1 MICLHRFLLISLW
14 SCHLAFKSPHIYTI
28 DHIITRSS
36 LSIQKSYQT
45 TTLQM
50 AKNPYKRDQST
61 IDKVQKYIQMK
72 ELRKLREDG
81 SNYEEVKEF
90 LINGTKSNNNNNNNI
105 GDNNGNNKKGYQKFM
120 GKGSL
125 EQRLRAVVAYKRSG
139 YGSNEGGSSTTD
151 ISGSLSASEERELDE
166 MMESDDQDEDY
177 DEDLDEEEAEYESLV
192 LKAIELNKLNEL
204 KRNFEIDKSARRE
217 EMAESLEATND
228 KTSAIPV
235 VSSVNATKSS
245 GYTAEEDLYVPARS
259 SWGVFERPRD
269 ISKVTLP

>member
-1 MICLHRFLLISLW
+1 
-14 SCHLAFKSPHIYTI
+14 
-28 DHIITRSS
+28 
-36 LSIQKSYQT
+36 
-45 TTLQM
+45 M

-90 LINGTKSNNNNNNNI
+90 LINGTKSNNNNI
-105 GDNNGNNKKGYQKFM
+105 GDNINNNKKGYQKFM

-139 YGSNEGGSSTTD
+139 YGSTEGSSSTD
-151 ISGSLSASEERELDE
+151 VSGSSLSASEERELDE

-177 DEDLDEEEAEYESLV
+177 DEELDEEEAEYESLV

-217 EMAESLEATND
+217 EMAESLEATSD
-228 KTSAIPV
+228 KTTTVSA
-235 VSSVNATKSS
+235 VSSANATKSS

-269 ISKVTLP
+269 ISKVTLH

>member
-1 MICLHRFLLISLW
+1 
-14 SCHLAFKSPHIYTI
+14 
-28 DHIITRSS
+28 
-36 LSIQKSYQT
+36 
-45 TTLQM
+45 
-50 AKNPYKRDQST
+50 
-61 IDKVQKYIQMK
+61 MK

-90 LINGTKSNNNNNNNI
+90 LINGTKSNNNNIGNNN
-105 GDNNGNNKKGYQKFM
+105 NNNKKGYQKFM

-139 YGSNEGGSSTTD
+139 YGSTEGGSSTD
-151 ISGSLSASEERELDE
+151 VSGSSLSASEERELDE

-177 DEDLDEEEAEYESLV
+177 DEELDEEEAEYESLV

-228 KTSAIPV
+228 KTSASPV
-235 VSSVNATKSS
+235 VSSANATKSS

-269 ISKVTLP
+269 ISKVTLLLLLLLRLLYLTIYIYSHRV